1 MGVFEKS
8 EFDRNTGV
16 FALKTVT
23 PQPMNLTVI
32 QSIEKL
38 SVKRKAQYSIRK
50 VRSFY
55 EPSYGILISFKSFVI
70 FADLVLNSVK
80 MTTLLKDMRIA

>member
-1 MGVFEKS
+1 
-8 EFDRNTGV
+8 
-16 FALKTVT
+16 
-23 PQPMNLTVI
+23 MNLTVI

-55 EPSYGILISFKSFVI
+55 EHSYGILIFFFFFVI